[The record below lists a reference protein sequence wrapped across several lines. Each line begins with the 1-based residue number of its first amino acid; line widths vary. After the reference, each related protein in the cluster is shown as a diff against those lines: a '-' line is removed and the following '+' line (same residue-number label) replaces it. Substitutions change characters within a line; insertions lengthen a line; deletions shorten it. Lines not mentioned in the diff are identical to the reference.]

1 MQRMWGGG
9 SGVGGFILVHILDRM
24 HNSQKAEFMQTTYP
38 NVRLK
43 DAVTNMVTLYS
54 DMVTRLSVFGGAHLE
69 HLVHWS
75 RGTESVMRQV
85 TQVLITCVTEDT
97 KDYTITVQDVEG
109 GNDETYNS
117 VEGFIVA
124 FETPMYA
131 ANDACGWHQ
140 AGSMAYGEALRM

>member
-1 MQRMWGGG
+1 MA
-9 SGVGGFILVHILDRM
+9 
-24 HNSQKAEFMQTTYP
+24 KAD
-38 NVRLK
+38 VRLK

-54 DMVTRLSVFGGAHLE
+54 DKVTRLYVFSRCFQFSIGGAAHLE

-85 TQVLITCVTEDT
+85 KQVLTSPHYP

-109 GNDETYNS
+109 GERATYNS

-124 FETPMYA
+124 FETPGYSE
-131 ANDACGWHQ
+131 GKWEKERYKQ
-140 AGSMAYGEALRM
+140 LTW

>member
-1 MQRMWGGG
+1 MA
-9 SGVGGFILVHILDRM
+9 
-24 HNSQKAEFMQTTYP
+24 KAD
-38 NVRLK
+38 VRLK

-54 DMVTRLSVFGGAHLE
+54 DMVTRLYVFGGAAHLE

-85 TQVLITCVTEDT
+85 KQVLTMLP

-109 GNDETYNS
+109 GERATYNS

-124 FETPMYA
+124 FETPGYYEGKWEMERYKQLT
-131 ANDACGWHQ
+131 W
-140 AGSMAYGEALRM
+140 

>member
-1 MQRMWGGG
+1 MGEA
-9 SGVGGFILVHILDRM
+9 D
-24 HNSQKAEFMQTTYP
+24 
-38 NVRLK
+38 VRLK

-54 DMVTRLSVFGGAHLE
+54 DMVTRLYVFSGAA

-85 TQVLITCVTEDT
+85 KQVLTMLP

-109 GNDETYNS
+109 GGRATYNS

-124 FETPMYA
+124 FETPGYYEGKWEMERYKQLT
-131 ANDACGWHQ
+131 W
-140 AGSMAYGEALRM
+140 

>member
-1 MQRMWGGG
+1 MTA
-9 SGVGGFILVHILDRM
+9 D
-24 HNSQKAEFMQTTYP
+24 
-38 NVRLK
+38 VRLK

-97 KDYTITVQDVEG
+97 KDYTSTVQDVEG